1 MPGPDTIKRLI
12 GQDIDIARRD
22 GGCERGRLVNVTRRS
37 LWVVDGDE
45 DHFIAIG
52 EIMDLRAA
60 S

>member
-22 GGCERGRLVNVTRRS
+22 GGYERGRLVNVTRRS
-37 LWVVDGDE
+37 LWLVDGDE